1 LRRIRAI
8 TVTPGLAGQVAL
20 TERDPPAQRDGELL
34 LEVLALGVCGTDR
47 EIVSG
52 EYGAAPEGSDQLV
65 LGHESLARV
74 REAPDGSDF
83 VPGELVAGIVRRPD
97 PVPCPCCA
105 RGEFDMCRNGGYR
118 EAGIKELDGY
128 GAELVT
134 LAPELAVKVDGSLG
148 LLGVLTEPTSIVVK
162 AWLQIDVARQLG
174 CRPLDSVLVTGAGPI
189 GLLAALLAK
198 QRGLRVHVLD
208 RATDGPK
215 PRLVEAL
222 GGEYHSDSLHAA
234 CRAAEPDAVVECTGA
249 AELVVDALR
258 SMLPGS
264 ILCLLGVSPRGR
276 TFDLDVGAIND
287 ELVLGNHVALGSV
300 NANRAHFAGAAAA
313 LSSAD
318 RDWLGQL
325 ITRRVPL
332 DRWSEALER
341 RPDDIKAVI
350 EFPAYQEG
358 AA

>member
-8 TVTPGLAGQVAL
+8 TVTPGLPGQVAL
-20 TERDPPAQRDGELL
+20 TERDPPARRDSELL

-74 REAPDGSDF
+74 REAPDGSGF
-83 VPGELVAGIVRRPD
+83 VSGELVTGIVRRPD

-134 LAPELAVKVDGSLG
+134 LAPELAVKIDPSLG

-222 GGEYHSDSLHAA
+222 GAEYHSDSLQAA
-234 CRAAEPDAVVECTGA
+234 CRAAQPDAVVECTGA

-258 SMLPGS
+258 SMLPSS

-300 NANRAHFAGAAAA
+300 NANRAHFAGAAEA
-313 LSSAD
+313 LASAD
-318 RDWLGQL
+318 PDWLRQL

-332 DRWSEALER
+332 DRWAEALER

-350 EFPAYQEG
+350 EFPAYQEE